1 MINKTFGWYIMA
13 VDTAGHISKVDEI
26 LKMEFQQVVDYLVIK
41 KQQKDLEYYLNAK
54 PTVEQKRTE
63 R

>member
-13 VDTAGHISKVDEI
+13 LDMAEKIWNMDRV
-26 LKMEFQQVVDYLVIK
+26 LKIEFQEVVNFLIIR

-54 PTVEQKRTE
+54 PSVEQKKTIR
-63 R
+63 

>member
-1 MINKTFGWYIMA
+1 MCVEVA
-13 VDTAGHISKVDEI
+13 EHIWKVDEV

-54 PTVEQKRTE
+54 PSVEQKRTE